1 MNLYRVLPPPPE
13 AFSLD
18 REEDRLALAE
28 AYAPRSSQSV
38 RAVMVTDSAGA
49 TQGKSGTSNNLSRG
63 ADRRLLSIFRESSD
77 AVLVGATTV
86 RTEPVPLP
94 RGTPL
99 VVLCASGDLTNHQIF
114 SRGGPSER
122 LLVVT
127 DPVHQASLAEALG
140 DLPWDLL
147 PTESGLSA
155 HALVSRIRASVSGD
169 HLLVEGGR
177 KVWDFLAPVTTE
189 LLVSITP
196 PPQDVGQGVPPWWT
210 GSREDFELC
219 SLYRD
224 DEQMLYYR
232 HVGTSAAR
240 PGR

>member
-1 MNLYRVLPPPPE
+1 MNLYRVLPAPPE
-13 AFSLD
+13 VFTFD
-18 REEDRLALAE
+18 HEEERLALAE
-28 AYAPRSSQSV
+28 AYAPLGSQSM

-49 TQGKSGTSNNLSRG
+49 TLGKSGTSRELSRG
-63 ADRRLLSIFRESSD
+63 VDRQLLSVLRENSD

-86 RTEPVPLP
+86 RSEPVPLP
-94 RGTPL
+94 RGRPL
-99 VVLCASGDLTNHQIF
+99 VVLCASGDLTNHQLF

-127 DPVHQASLAEALG
+127 SPAHQGSLSEALG

-147 PTESGLSA
+147 PTETELSA
-155 HALVSRIRASVSGD
+155 QALVGLISGSVAGD
-169 HLLVEGGR
+169 HFLVEGGR
-177 KVWDFLAPVTTE
+177 KVWEFLAPVTTE

-196 PPQDVGQGVPPWWT
+196 PPRDVGQGIPSWWP
-210 GSREDFELC
+210 GSRDDFELS

-232 HVGTSAAR
+232 HVRTSAAR
-240 PGR
+240 PGP

>member
-13 AFSLD
+13 VFSFD
-18 REEDRLALAE
+18 REEERLALAE
-28 AYAPRSSQSV
+28 AYAPLGSQSV

-49 TQGKSGTSNNLSRG
+49 TQDQSGTSNNLSRG
-63 ADRRLLSIFRESSD
+63 VDRKLLSVLRENSD
-77 AVLVGATTV
+77 AVLVGASTV
-86 RTEPVPLP
+86 RSEPVPLP

-99 VVLCASGDLTNHQIF
+99 VVLCASGDLTNHRLF

-127 DPVHQASLAEALG
+127 DPAHQGSLAEALG

-147 PTESGLSA
+147 PTETELSA
-155 HALVSRIRASVSGD
+155 HALVGLIRAFVAGD

-177 KVWDFLAPVTTE
+177 KVWEFLAPVTTE

-196 PPQDVGQGVPPWWT
+196 PPRDVGQGVPPWWPD
-210 GSREDFELC
+210 SRDDFELC

-232 HVGTSAAR
+232 HVRTSAAR
-240 PGR
+240 PGD